1 MVVFH
6 PNTISFIKSLAQIK
20 CLRNSLQRILEE
32 QMVDKIIWFWPNID
46 AGSDTLHVILREL
59 SNSKHHRFSLV
70 KNMMPDH
77 YQALLKDA
85 SILVGNS
92 SSFVRDSSFTGVPVL
107 LVGDRQKGREVSSNT
122 MQIDSFDE
130 EIIIEN
136 IRQILSSD
144 RGHPSYLYGTG
155 DASSKILELIYSLD
169 PPVQKTF
176 FSKES

>member
-1 MVVFH
+1 
-6 PNTISFIKSLAQIK
+6 
-20 CLRNSLQRILEE
+20 
-32 QMVDKIIWFWPNID
+32 
-46 AGSDTLHVILREL
+46 
-59 SNSKHHRFSLV
+59 
-70 KNMMPDH
+70 
-77 YQALLKDA
+77 
-85 SILVGNS
+85 
-92 SSFVRDSSFTGVPVL
+92 
-107 LVGDRQKGREVSSNT
+107 

-176 FSKES
+176 FQRRVELVRPAAVFCGELKSRSLKMFF